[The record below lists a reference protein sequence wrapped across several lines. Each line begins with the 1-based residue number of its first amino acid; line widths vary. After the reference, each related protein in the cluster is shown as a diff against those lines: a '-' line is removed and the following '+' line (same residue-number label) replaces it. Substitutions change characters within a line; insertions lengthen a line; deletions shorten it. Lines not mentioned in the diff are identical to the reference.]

1 MAATGQPT
9 TPSALPRGF
18 GSAAIASDGGAGV
31 GVSFVHFRTT
41 DVGAFATWAHGYDPG
56 EPLNTEEIRVK
67 VREGG
72 RSAFVSYR
80 NRVTEVNV
88 PPPDEFPQWEA

>member
-1 MAATGQPT
+1 MLKG
-9 TPSALPRGF
+9 ALTK
-18 GSAAIASDGGAGV
+18 A
-31 GVSFVHFRTT
+31 
-41 DVGAFATWAHGYDPG
+41 G

-67 VREGG
+67 VREGA

-88 PPPDEFPQWEA
+88 PPPDEFPRWEDAGGLPS